1 MPEIYDGLPK
11 TRARSSSSSFPPPHI
26 SGEGVDKHAI
36 EIRSKLH
43 PYSKKNLDANI
54 LHLLGNALVLGPVW
68 FRKVLEDMAKLF
80 KEDVE
85 VPLCHCNHSLTFHSW
100 VIKNMSKSYPSSE
113 GMNSC
118 VKWSDWI
125 DRLSLQGMNA
135 IGRKMVFMML

>member
-26 SGEGVDKHAI
+26 SGEVVDKHAI

-68 FRKVLEDMAKLF
+68 FRKFLRIWPSFLRKMSK
-80 KEDVE
+80 
-85 VPLCHCNHSLTFHSW
+85 FHSAI
-100 VIKNMSKSYPSSE
+100 VI
-113 GMNSC
+113 
-118 VKWSDWI
+118 I
-125 DRLSLQGMNA
+125 L
-135 IGRKMVFMML
+135 